1 MNRIEVR
8 IKFIEMVVIW
18 NYFRI
23 LTSPLTILIFNSRWV
38 KGKCRRE
45 PIKCQ
50 MWQRWVKTHKL
61 QKSRILTEFS
71 FFYPRFFFFFFFS
84 TTERDYCDDAISWNN
99 HYYTLF
105 LNSHRQHMNVKL
117 ANNFRVSV
125 TGKKNTNLAGLISLV
140 HFSQM
145 SFK

>member
-1 MNRIEVR
+1 MEVR

-61 QKSRILTEFS
+61 EKSRILTEF
-71 FFYPRFFFFFFFS
+71 FLTPILFFFSFS
-84 TTERDYCDDAISWNN
+84 TTEGDYCDDDISWNN
-99 HYYTLF
+99 DYYCLF
-105 LNSHRQHMNVKL
+105 FNSHRQHMNVKL

-125 TGKKNTNLAGLISLV
+125 IGQECEFIRPRLPC
-140 HFSQM
+140 
-145 SFK
+145 SFLTKFF